1 MKLTEQEKCIY
12 GNSVQV
18 ISREDD
24 CTVYTRKDE
33 TGDARMT
40 CYHVFPGIDLV
51 YNDIHMQRSG
61 MKPAMNGN
69 FLEINHCREG
79 RAECECGNQ
88 FYYITAGDL
97 SIQQRKNCSHES
109 YYPLNH
115 YHGISILI
123 DADHSPMCLS
133 CFLKD
138 VNVQP
143 TTLIQKFCKNEAGYV
158 VRSQPSLA
166 HIFSELYTVPESIR
180 KGYFKVK
187 ILELLLFLSS
197 MKLEDDTVHERSYSG
212 SQVTLAKDAGRYLAQ
227 HMDRR
232 VTIDEL
238 AEQFYVSPT
247 QLKNSFKGVY
257 GVSIYAYTRS
267 QKMQAAACALRQS
280 NDTVMQIA
288 GRYGYENPSK
298 FAKAFK
304 DVLGVTPNEYRNTN
318 GQNVCLEQGSL

>member
-1 MKLTEQEKCIY
+1 MTVTEQEKCIY
-12 GNSVQV
+12 GNGVQV
-18 ISREDD
+18 VSREDD
-24 CTVYTRKDE
+24 CTVYSLEDE
-33 TGDARMT
+33 NGDARMT

-51 YNDIHMQRSG
+51 YNDVHMQRSG
-61 MKPAMNGN
+61 MKPAVHGN

-79 RAECECGNQ
+79 RVECECAEQ
-88 FYYITAGDL
+88 FYYLSAGDL
-97 SIQQRKNCSHES
+97 SIQRRDGYGHAS
-109 YYPLNH
+109 YYPLSH

-123 DADHSPMCLS
+123 DADHAPMCLS

-143 TTLIQKFCKNEAGYV
+143 TALIQKFCKNAASYV
-158 VRSQPSLA
+158 VRSQPGLA
-166 HIFSELYTVPESIR
+166 HIFSELYDVPDSIR

-197 MKLEDDTVHERSYSG
+197 MDITDDELKQRSYSG
-212 SQVTLAKDAGRYLAQ
+212 IQVTLAKDAGKYLSE
-227 HMDRR
+227 HMNRR
-232 VTIDEL
+232 ITIDEL
-238 AEQFYVSPT
+238 AERFYVSPT

-257 GVSIYAYTRS
+257 GVSIYAYTRA

-280 NDTVMQIA
+280 DDTIMQIA

-304 DVLGVTPNEYRNTN
+304 DVVGMTPNEYRNSN
-318 GQNVCLEQGSL
+318 

>member
-1 MKLTEQEKCIY
+1 
-12 GNSVQV
+12 
-18 ISREDD
+18 
-24 CTVYTRKDE
+24 
-33 TGDARMT
+33 MT

-51 YNDIHMQRSG
+51 YNDIHMQSSG
-61 MKPAMNGN
+61 MKPAMHGN

-79 RAECECGNQ
+79 RAECECGDQ

-97 SIQQRKNCSHES
+97 SIQQRKDCSHAS
-109 YYPLNH
+109 YYPLSH

-158 VRSQPSLA
+158 VRSQPRLT

-197 MKLEDDTVHERSYSG
+197 MALDDDMVRERSYSG
-212 SQVTLAKDAGRYLAQ
+212 NQVSLAKDAGRYLAQ

-267 QKMQAAACALRQS
+267 QKMQAAACALRQTD
-280 NDTVMQIA
+280 DTVMQIA

-304 DVLGVTPNEYRNTN
+304 DVLGVTPNEYRNTS
-318 GQNVCLEQGSL
+318 E

>member
-1 MKLTEQEKCIY
+1 
-12 GNSVQV
+12 
-18 ISREDD
+18 
-24 CTVYTRKDE
+24 
-33 TGDARMT
+33 MT
-40 CYHVFPGIDLV
+40 CYRVFPGIDLV
-51 YNDIHMQRSG
+51 YNDIHMQSSG
-61 MKPAMNGN
+61 MKPAMHGN

-79 RAECECGNQ
+79 RAECECGDQ

-97 SIQQRKNCSHES
+97 SIQQRKDCSHAS
-109 YYPLNH
+109 YYPLSH

-158 VRSQPSLA
+158 VRSQPRLT

-197 MKLEDDTVHERSYSG
+197 MSLDDDMVRERSYSG
-212 SQVTLAKDAGRYLAQ
+212 NQVTLAKDAGRYLAQ

-267 QKMQAAACALRQS
+267 QKKCRQLPVRCGRPTIPSCRSPDDTAMKIQASLQKPLKMFWASRQMNIETPQS
-280 NDTVMQIA
+280 EMSVWSRKCSKRSRGKDEITV
-288 GRYGYENPSK
+288 N
-298 FAKAFK
+298 
-304 DVLGVTPNEYRNTN
+304 
-318 GQNVCLEQGSL
+318 

>member
-1 MKLTEQEKCIY
+1 MIATEQEKCIY
-12 GNSVQV
+12 GSNVRIV
-18 ISREDD
+18 SREDD
-24 CTVYTRKDE
+24 CTVYCLEDE
-33 TGDARMT
+33 TGKACMT

-51 YNDIHMQRSG
+51 YNDVHMQRSG
-61 MKPAMNGN
+61 MKSAAQGN
-69 FLEINHCREG
+69 ILEINHCREG
-79 RAECECGNQ
+79 RVECECEEQ
-88 FYYITAGDL
+88 FYYLSAGDL
-97 SIQQRKNCSHES
+97 SIQRRNAVGHVS
-109 YYPLNH
+109 YYPLKH
-115 YHGISILI
+115 YHGISIVI

-138 VNVQP
+138 VEVQP
-143 TTLIQKFCKNEAGYV
+143 TALIQKFCRNAASYV
-158 VRSQPSLA
+158 VRSQPGIA
-166 HIFSELYTVPESIR
+166 HIFSELYDVPRSIR

-197 MKLEDDTVHERSYSG
+197 MDIEDDELKRRSYS
-212 SQVTLAKDAGRYLAQ
+212 SIQVALAKDAGKYISD
-227 HMDRR
+227 HMNRH

-257 GVSIYAYTRS
+257 GVSIYAYTRA

-280 NDTVMQIA
+280 DDTVMQIA

-304 DVLGVTPNEYRNTN
+304 DVLGMTPNEYRN
-318 GQNVCLEQGSL
+318 SM

>member
-1 MKLTEQEKCIY
+1 
-12 GNSVQV
+12 
-18 ISREDD
+18 
-24 CTVYTRKDE
+24 
-33 TGDARMT
+33 MT

-61 MKPAMNGN
+61 MKPAMHGN

-79 RAECECGNQ
+79 RAECECGDQ

-97 SIQQRKNCSHES
+97 SIQQRKDCSHES
-109 YYPLNH
+109 YYPLSH

-197 MKLEDDTVHERSYSG
+197 MKLDDDAVHERSYSG

-267 QKMQAAACALRQS
+267 QKMQAAACALRRS
-280 NDTVMQIA
+280 DDTVMQIA